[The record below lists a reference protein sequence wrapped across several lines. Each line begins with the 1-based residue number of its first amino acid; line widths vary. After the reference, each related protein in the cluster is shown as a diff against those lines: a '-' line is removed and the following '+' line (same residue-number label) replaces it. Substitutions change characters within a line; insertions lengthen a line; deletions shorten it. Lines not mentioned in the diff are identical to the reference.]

1 MTPRFARTLR
11 FANVHAMFAVD
22 LLGVILWLSAFATQA
37 AYNTSGLCGN
47 RCSISKGV
55 VAIGVIIT
63 YVSPSRLDSQANA
76 LINPEAFFSA
86 AAPLSAVTP

>member
-1 MTPRFARTLR
+1 MTPRFERTLR

-22 LLGVILWLSAFATQA
+22 LFGVILWLSAFATQA
-37 AYNTSGLCGN
+37 AYNSSGLCGN

-63 YVSPSRLDSQANA
+63 YVFASAPNLQANS
-76 LINPEAFFSA
+76 LINPKASSLA
-86 AAPLSAVTP
+86 AAPLLAATP